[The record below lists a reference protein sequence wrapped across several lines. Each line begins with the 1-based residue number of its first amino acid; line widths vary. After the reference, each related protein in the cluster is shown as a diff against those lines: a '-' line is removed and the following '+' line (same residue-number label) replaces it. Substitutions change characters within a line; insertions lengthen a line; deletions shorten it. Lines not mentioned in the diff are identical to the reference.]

1 MFSYARAVRLVTT
14 LAALSVTQAFAA
26 NHVPLTA
33 IGAEPIVED
42 DFIYARA
49 GGGELRAH
57 SYRPKT
63 PGLRAAI
70 IDVHGGAWSSGDRMQ
85 GAHYDRALAS
95 AGIYVLAIDFRQ
107 APAARHPAANR
118 DIAAAIRYLRAN
130 ATQLSI
136 DPASI
141 GLVGSS
147 SGGHLAMLAG
157 LGPNSEPYRG
167 TEISSGS
174 GFVLANDADAS
185 VRYVIALWPVSDPAY
200 RYEYAKRVGRG
211 ELLKSHDAYFGSFE
225 AMQRASVPRLLRAK
239 EATQLPPLFVV
250 QPGNDANIP
259 REMTFDLISAY
270 QEAGGRVAYQ
280 FYPNRA
286 HAFGHRASAET
297 DHLVAAM
304 RDFIAA
310 QLAVP
315 VDR

>member
-1 MFSYARAVRLVTT
+1 MSRYPCALPLLTALASMFLN
-14 LAALSVTQAFAA
+14 QAFAA
-26 NHVPLTA
+26 NAIPLTD
-33 IGAEPIVED
+33 IGAESIVED

-49 GGGELRAH
+49 GGVELRAH

-63 PGLRAAI
+63 SGLRAAI

-95 AGIYVLAIDFRQ
+95 SGLYVLAIDFRQ
-107 APAARHPAANR
+107 APAAQHPAANR
-118 DIAAAIRYLRAN
+118 DISAAVRYLRAN

-157 LGPNSEPYRG
+157 LLPSSDQHRG
-167 TEISSGS
+167 TEISNGG
-174 GFVLANDADAS
+174 GFVLVDDADAS
-185 VRYVIALWPVSDPAY
+185 VRYVIALWPVSDPAH

-225 AMQRASVPRLLRAK
+225 AMHRASVPRVLRAK

-270 QEAGGRVAYQ
+270 QDAGGRVDYQ

-286 HAFGHRASAET
+286 HAFGHRASEDT
-297 DHLVAAM
+297 DRLVAAM

-310 QLAVP
+310 ELAMAVG
-315 VDR
+315 R